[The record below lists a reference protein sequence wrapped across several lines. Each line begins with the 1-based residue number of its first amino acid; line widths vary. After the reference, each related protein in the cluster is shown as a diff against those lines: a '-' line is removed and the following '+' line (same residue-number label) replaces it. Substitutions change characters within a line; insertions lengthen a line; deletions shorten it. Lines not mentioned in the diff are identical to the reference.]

1 MNGGVQ
7 RAAQDTVELG
17 QHMLSLLATANTV
30 RSNIGLLAGVFHTSA
45 IGALA
50 LANAAGVN
58 LQVGLTKGSEAAK
71 IAEQQIYNLKAGL
84 GAMGA
89 PATEIGADMEAIGVQ
104 SQLASSKV
112 GQVNQAMDAFI
123 AGTTGGMNQIMQ
135 FNGALHTMGNDA
147 LSSSIG
153 IDGAVRSISRS
164 AAQMGFTLQGIGPK
178 AQQSWQQF
186 DSAVQQG
193 NSVLDTFRVG
203 MAEGVVSQQ
212 QYTNEIKAVGGALL
226 PFAAHSRAALG
237 IVSQL
242 AQEMGVPASHNLKTL
257 AADFGIT
264 GRAAQNM
271 ATSGMER
278 AIVRISSISGQLD
291 SAMAGAI
298 VKASGMDTAY
308 QRWATDVMNK
318 APAATLAGDLK
329 SIRTAQ
335 DSVNTVEQKATTLLN
350 NNKTAAVGYGG
361 ALKGAATGA
370 GDLGSAAKKAGDAL
384 AIHASSAKIA
394 AVSAQGFGTQAHT
407 AAGSAQGLASQASTA
422 TTQVRNLG
430 TASGVTRGS
439 LGTVNNEIRTTGT
452 AAGNSAGPLGT
463 MTGNIRNVGSAASTA
478 AGQVHALAV
487 AISGLQS
494 KTITVTTNVVT
505 VTSTVHR
512 AAGGPVFPG
521 VPTVV
526 GEAGREM
533 YVPAVPGYIFNH
545 AQTEQMMGGGSSSG
559 GKPAAA
565 PAAPAAGSGGGA
577 GTLVIQMN
585 SREVARAVMP
595 ELWRWM
601 TRNQG
606 QVTGSL
612 KPS

>member
-1 MNGGVQ
+1 M
-7 RAAQDTVELG
+7 
-17 QHMLSLLATANTV
+17 
-30 RSNIGLLAGVFHTSA
+30 
-45 IGALA
+45 
-50 LANAAGVN
+50 
-58 LQVGLTKGSEAAK
+58 
-71 IAEQQIYNLKAGL
+71 
-84 GAMGA
+84 
-89 PATEIGADMEAIGVQ
+89 
-104 SQLASSKV
+104 
-112 GQVNQAMDAFI
+112 
-123 AGTTGGMNQIMQ
+123 
-135 FNGALHTMGNDA
+135 
-147 LSSSIG
+147 
-153 IDGAVRSISRS
+153 
-164 AAQMGFTLQGIGPK
+164 
-178 AQQSWQQF
+178 
-186 DSAVQQG
+186 
-193 NSVLDTFRVG
+193 
-203 MAEGVVSQQ
+203 
-212 QYTNEIKAVGGALL
+212 
-226 PFAAHSRAALG
+226 
-237 IVSQL
+237 VSQL
-242 AQEMGVPASHNLKTL
+242 AQEAGFKATGSMKTL

-264 GRAAQNM
+264 GKAAQDKL
-271 ATSGMER
+271 AAGVER
-278 AIVRISSISGQLD
+278 AIARMSNLSTVARNLSATISGQLD

-298 VKASGMDTAY
+298 VKASGLDKAY
-308 QRWATDVMNK
+308 SKWATDVMNNA
-318 APAATLAGDLK
+318 APKTLTGDLAAINAK
-329 SIRTAQ
+329 AAL
-335 DSVNTVEQKATTLLN
+335 VNTTQAKATKLLN
-350 NNKTAAVGYGG
+350 DSGVAAKNYGT
-361 ALKGAATGA
+361 ALKGASTGA
-370 GDLGSAAKKAGDAL
+370 DAVAKSSQNVSTAAKDVAARVQGAG
-384 AIHASSAKIA
+384 
-394 AVSAQGFGTQAHT
+394 VSAQGFGQQAHT